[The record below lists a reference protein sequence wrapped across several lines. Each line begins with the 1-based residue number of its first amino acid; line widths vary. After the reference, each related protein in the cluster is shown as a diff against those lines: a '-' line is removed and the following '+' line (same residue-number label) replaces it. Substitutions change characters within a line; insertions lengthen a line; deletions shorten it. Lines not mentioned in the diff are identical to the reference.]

1 VASDTQGTSGLA
13 SRYATAL
20 IGLADDAGTLEPVAE
35 DMRSLRS
42 LLAESEELRRLVRS
56 PVIGWQDQ
64 HRALDAVLEKAGAQ
78 DLTRRFVGV
87 VAQSR
92 RLFALDRMA
101 AAYLDEMAR
110 RRGEVTAT
118 VATAQALTDDQT
130 RALADTLEKAVGD
143 QVRIEMTVDPSLLGG
158 MVVRVGSRM
167 IDSSLRSKLTRLQVA
182 MKGVG

>member
-1 VASDTQGTSGLA
+1 MASDTQGSSGLA

-20 IGLADDAGTLEPVAE
+20 IGLAEEAGTLEPVAE
-35 DMRSLRS
+35 DMRALRG
-42 LLAESEELRRLVRS
+42 LLAESEDLRRVVRS
-56 PVIGWQDQ
+56 PVIGWKDQ
-64 HRALDAVLEKAGAQ
+64 HAALDGVLEKAGAQ

-87 VAQSR
+87 VAQAR

-101 AAYLDEMAR
+101 GAYLDEMAR

-118 VATAQALTDDQT
+118 VATAQALTDEQK
-130 RALADTLEKAVGD
+130 RAIAEKLETAVGD
-143 QVRIEMTVDPSLLGG
+143 QVRIETTVDPSLLGG

-167 IDSSLRSKLTRLQVA
+167 IDSSLRSKLTRLEVA